1 MIKVEQE
8 AVVGENEDKGFI
20 ECFPCV
26 TSVIPFYVLPQ
37 LRLPITCVLSKH
49 ISISPA
55 QGSKL
60 HAQLQINVI
69 YKLKIHLTV

>member
-26 TSVIPFYVLPQ
+26 TSVLSQ

-55 QGSKL
+55 QGSEL